1 MKFSVLIILFLA
13 ITNIYCKV
21 RQDEGEEEG
30 DGLDPNTLMEFRI
43 LGKGTFSIHNTE
55 IDSSDS
61 EVEFEGE
68 FA

>member
-1 MKFSVLIILFLA
+1 
-13 ITNIYCKV
+13 
-21 RQDEGEEEG
+21 
-30 DGLDPNTLMEFRI
+30 MEFRI